1 MVCFYKK
8 RNLTT
13 IGFFFFKLLYNKE
26 PNLPPLILR
35 SNYSLPSNTMD
46 ASETKDTTTTSSINS
61 SVEKIISK
69 HLPKEL
75 PHEAYQRILTQYKN
89 NISTQNAKLL
99 TSSTKLLNLFED
111 SISEAMEK
119 SNNEYSL
126 KQSDDKKVLLLQKIS
141 SSVSNLICNDYFST
155 VNYHNNSSKEG
166 EEGGTSTNNE
176 IEDDQINISPKQ
188 IGHLAIMIEY
198 ELISK
203 HTAKKILRIL
213 YEENNNNNNTEK
225 KDDDESKSNGPTEFK
240 LPESIAEEY
249 NLFLISDPDE
259 IKQILEATLSSS
271 INDNDYKKD
280 TKSSSI
286 IQKTLSEYST
296 LFLHQ
301 SQQQNNKKNNQDGSS
316 SSKKSNKKVDKKLQ
330 KLESFLSG
338 QIMRVHENLHP
349 QKMKVVLHEV
359 LMEKMQYESKEE
371 RDN

>member
-1 MVCFYKK
+1 
-8 RNLTT
+8 
-13 IGFFFFKLLYNKE
+13 
-26 PNLPPLILR
+26 
-35 SNYSLPSNTMD
+35 MD
-46 ASETKDTTTTSSINS
+46 AASETKDTTSSSINL
-61 SVEKIISK
+61 SVKEIISK

-99 TSSTKLLNLFED
+99 TSSAKLLNLFED

-119 SNNEYSL
+119 SNEYSL
-126 KQSDDKKVLLLQKIS
+126 KQSDEKKVLLLQKIS

-166 EEGGTSTNNE
+166 EEGGTSSNNE

-213 YEENNNNNNTEK
+213 YEENNNKNTK
-225 KDDDESKSNGPTEFK
+225 KDDESKSNEPTEFK

-271 INDNDYKKD
+271 NNDNDNKKD

-301 SQQQNNKKNNQDGSS
+301 SQQQNNNNNKNNQDGSS
-316 SSKKSNKKVDKKLQ
+316 SNKKSNKKVDKKLQ

-349 QKMKVVLHEV
+349 QKMKAVLHEV
-359 LMEKMQYESKEE
+359 LMEKMQYYEQKEE
-371 RDN
+371 PEN